1 MDDIIK
7 ENGIG
12 LFAVEL
18 KETGEWLG
26 FIGVNYIPQDSQY
39 PFEELPLYEI
49 GWRLIP
55 EVWGNGLATE
65 GATAVLAFAK
75 KGLKLFIALLAENN
89 LPSRKVMEKLA

>member
-1 MDDIIK
+1 MQLNLK
-7 ENGIG
+7 KLANG
-12 LFAVEL
+12 LVL
-18 KETGEWLG
+18 L
-26 FIGVNYIPQDSQY
+26 VNYIPQDSQY

-75 KGLKLFIALLAENN
+75 KGLKLFIALLQKIIC
-89 LPSRKVMEKLA
+89 LLEK

>member
-18 KETGEWLG
+18 KETGEWFG

-75 KGLKLFIALLAENN
+75 KGLKLFIALLQKIIC
-89 LPSRKVMEKLA
+89 LLEK

>member
-75 KGLKLFIALLAENN
+75 KGIEAIYSFTAKIICLL
-89 LPSRKVMEKLA
+89 EK

>member
-65 GATAVLAFAK
+65 GANTVLAFAK
-75 KGLKLFIALLAENN
+75 KGIEAIYSFTAENN

>member
-75 KGLKLFIALLAENN
+75 RGLKLFIALLQKIIC
-89 LPSRKVMEKLA
+89 LLEK

>member
-65 GATAVLAFAK
+65 GANAVLAFAK
-75 KGLKLFIALLAENN
+75 KGIEAIYSFTAENN

>member
-75 KGLKLFIALLAENN
+75 KGIEAIYSFTAENN

>member
-65 GATAVLAFAK
+65 GAMLAFAK
-75 KGLKLFIALLAENN
+75 KGIEAIYSFTAKIICLL
-89 LPSRKVMEKLA
+89 EK

>member
-65 GATAVLAFAK
+65 GANVLAFAK
-75 KGLKLFIALLAENN
+75 KGIEAIYSFTAENN